1 MSSRKVSVKVVG
13 GIADILRAPNHVQV
27 DIHDYD
33 TEAEDKI
40 RKQLDV
46 LGGAESAYYRLGKY
60 IGSLQEQLLHES
72 RIALYLFTRWLRTNC
87 PEYYTEDF
95 RESAQYEEFT
105 GIHQWAM
112 CSSSSDDL
120 GLHLVYDDYKDD
132 LTFDTLYVDK
142 QTEFALCFLADRQL
156 ICEKLLEM
164 VSIYRAEKQE
174 EAEEEK

>member
-13 GIADILRAPNHVQV
+13 GTPTILYAPNHVQV
-27 DIHDYD
+27 DIRDYD
-33 TEAEDKI
+33 FKATGKI
-40 RKQLDV
+40 KKELDV
-46 LGGAESAYYRLGKY
+46 LGGAESAYYRVGLY
-60 IGSLQEQLLHES
+60 ISSLQEQLVYES
-72 RIALYLFTRWLRTNC
+72 RLALYLFTRWLRTNC

-95 RESAQYEEFT
+95 RESTQYEEFT

-112 CSSSSDDL
+112 CSSSSEDL

-132 LTFDTLYVDK
+132 LAFDTLYVDK

-164 VSIYRAEKQE
+164 VSNYRAEKQE
-174 EAEEEK
+174 ETEED